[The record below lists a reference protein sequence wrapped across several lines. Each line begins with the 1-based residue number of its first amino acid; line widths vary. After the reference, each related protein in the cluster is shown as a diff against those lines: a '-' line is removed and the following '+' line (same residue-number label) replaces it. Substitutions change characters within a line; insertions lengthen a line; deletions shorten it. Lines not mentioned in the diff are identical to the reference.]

1 LAGTPVFELGRA
13 QQQPPLG
20 APYEG
25 HVVRKEPLH
34 REQIVVLVV
43 LALLTAAAWAQTLAQ
58 MGGMAEQPSMGGMPM
73 GGIPGAEA
81 GAADPGVRLLVY
93 LAMWTTMMAAMMLP
107 AAAPM
112 ILMFGTIH
120 RSKRGREGAFVPTWV
135 FVAGYLAVWV
145 GFGAC
150 AWAAGDFG
158 RGLTRAY
165 PVLGDLGPRIAGL
178 AMIGAA
184 LYQLTPLKQRCLAHC
199 RSPLDFVLH
208 HWRPGVGGAWRMG
221 VDHGVYCVGCCWV
234 LFVLLV
240 VVGLASLPWMGL
252 ITLIVCA
259 EKLLPR
265 GRLITVAVAAVL
277 LSLGVLTLA
286 RPDLLA
292 PTMG

>member
-1 LAGTPVFELGRA
+1 M
-13 QQQPPLG
+13 
-20 APYEG
+20 
-25 HVVRKEPLH
+25 VRKEPLH
-34 REQIVVLVV
+34 REQLAILVLLV
-43 LALLTAAAWAQTLAQ
+43 LLTAAAWALTLTQ
-58 MGGMAEQPSMGGMPM
+58 MGSMVEQPSMGGMP
-73 GGIPGAEA
+73 
-81 GAADPGVRLLVY
+81 GAAVGAPDPGVRLLVY

-112 ILMFGTIH
+112 ILMFGTIY
-120 RSKRGREGAFVPTWV
+120 RGKREREGAFVPTWV
-135 FVAGYLAVWV
+135 FVAGYLAVWA

-158 RGLTRAY
+158 EGLARAY
-165 PVLGDLGPRIAGL
+165 PVLGELGPRIAGL
-178 AMIGAA
+178 AMVAA
-184 LYQLTPLKQRCLAHC
+184 GLYQLTPLKERCLSHC

-208 HWRPGVGGAWRMG
+208 HWRAGMSGAWRMG
-221 VDHGVYCVGCCWV
+221 VDHGVYCVGCCWA

-240 VVGLASLPWMGL
+240 AVGLASLPWMGL

-277 LSLGVLTLA
+277 LSLGLLTLA